1 MLSNRPEMT
10 LSVHLLRELDS
21 ALMARLRAALD
32 PAVTLNVGAKPPK
45 GADYEILVAGRPKR
59 DHLTQSS
66 NLRALIIPFAG
77 LPQETRELMLDF
89 PRIAVH
95 NLHHNA
101 TATAEMAIALLL
113 AAAKRLVPADRAL
126 RHGDWMARYDLN
138 SVFLLEGKTALI
150 LGQGAVGRR
159 VANLCTGFGM
169 RVIGI
174 RRHPPGDGEGEVYA
188 PEALQDLLPQADVLV
203 VCLPLT
209 SQTEGMIGKG
219 ELALLPSRA
228 ILVNVGRGAVVEEKA
243 LYHALCDGTLYAA
256 GVDVWYQ
263 YPEREDDR
271 SRTHPSTFPF
281 ENLDNVVM
289 SPHRA
294 GAGGTAEIESRR
306 VSALAELL
314 NAAARQEEMPNRVD
328 LEAGY

>member
-1 MLSNRPEMT
+1 MT
-10 LSVHLLRELDS
+10 LSVHLLRELDP
-21 ALMARLRAALD
+21 ALMARLRAELD
-32 PAVTLNVGAKPPK
+32 PAVRLTVGAKPPK
-45 GADYEILVAGRPKR
+45 KANYEILVAGRPNR

-77 LPQETRELMLDF
+77 LPEETRGLMLDF

-126 RHGDWMARYDLN
+126 RHGDWTPRYDMN
-138 SVFLLEGKTALI
+138 SIFLLEGKTALI

-159 VANLCTGFGM
+159 VANLCRGLGM
-169 RVIGI
+169 HVIRI
-174 RRHPPGDGEGEVYA
+174 RRHPPGDREGEVYA
-188 PEALQDLLPQADVLV
+188 PEALPNLLPRADVLI

-209 SQTEGMIGKG
+209 SETEGMIGKG
-219 ELALLPSRA
+219 ELELLPSRA

-243 LYHALCDGTLYAA
+243 LYHALRDGTLCAA

-263 YPEREDDR
+263 YPEGEDDR
-271 SRTHPSTFPF
+271 SRTHPASLPF
-281 ENLDNVVM
+281 ADLDNIVM

-306 VSALAELL
+306 VSELATLL
-314 NAAARQEEMPNRVD
+314 NAAARQREMPNRVD